1 MKKFF
6 VTLCAALVA
15 LAFISTQAA
24 PMKKSSA
31 STVDN
36 SALTGQWVNKSGD
49 LVKIIIKKN
58 SLNDLSINVFGK
70 CHPTACAW
78 GNVPL
83 TTYGTSIWARNM
95 VYGLAVWKT
104 HYANWRPNT
113 FIDTTMTIKK
123 LNTNEIRVTTF
134 EVFKDNSGRSNLV
147 SNCTLKRVK

>member
-24 PMKKSSA
+24 SMKKSSA
-31 STVDN
+31 SKVDN
-36 SALTGQWVNKSGD
+36 SALTGQWVNKSSR

-70 CHPTACAW
+70 CHPTDCVW

-83 TTYGTSIWARNM
+83 TTYGTSIMDKKM
-95 VYGLAVWKT
+95 VYGLAVWKM
-104 HYANWRPNT
+104 HRANWHPNT

-134 EVFKDNSGRSNLV
+134 TVFKDNSGRSNYV
-147 SNCTLKRVK
+147 SNDTLKRVK